1 MLDLAIILPTL
12 NEAANIASFIARLAD
27 TLGPAGW
34 EVIVVDDDSG
44 DGTADAARRI
54 ARADTRVR
62 VIQRIGRRGLASAAI
77 EGMLATAAPYVAVMD
92 ADHQHDPALLLPML
106 RAMEGGDLDL
116 CIASRFAPGAST
128 QGWAAP
134 EREARSH
141 IANRI
146 ARAMTGIAATDPM
159 SGFFMIRADLLRT
172 LAPRLSGIGFKILLD
187 ILATAPAPLRLREF
201 PMDFTARTAG
211 ESKLDRAIAFD
222 FLIGVYDRTIGRVL
236 PTRFALFGTIGAVGV
251 AVHLAILWLFHK
263 GAGTDFLTGQIAAV
277 TGALTFN
284 FVLNNALTYADQRLS
299 GVRAMLA
306 GWARF
311 AGTCAIGAG
320 ANVAVAEAM
329 AGRGFHW
336 LTAAL
341 AGIVVGSVWNFAL
354 SSRFVWGRF

>member
-1 MLDLAIILPTL
+1 M
-12 NEAANIASFIARLAD
+12 
-27 TLGPAGW
+27 
-34 EVIVVDDDSG
+34 
-44 DGTADAARRI
+44 
-54 ARADTRVR
+54 
-62 VIQRIGRRGLASAAI
+62 
-77 EGMLATAAPYVAVMD
+77 
-92 ADHQHDPALLLPML
+92 
-106 RAMEGGDLDL
+106 
-116 CIASRFAPGAST
+116 
-128 QGWAAP
+128 
-134 EREARSH
+134 
-141 IANRI
+141 
-146 ARAMTGIAATDPM
+146 
-159 SGFFMIRADLLRT
+159 
-172 LAPRLSGIGFKILLD
+172 
-187 ILATAPAPLRLREF
+187 
-201 PMDFTARTAG
+201 
-211 ESKLDRAIAFD
+211 
-222 FLIGVYDRTIGRVL
+222 L